1 MSLADDF
8 YHTSLLWFWYEGYVC
23 FVKGLFFALVWNSLM
38 YNTGIILILTIR
50 KNWPVQPSGSYV
62 FVVLLWF
69 GWVVSDY
76 LCNFFQGS
84 KSTQVFYS

>member
-1 MSLADDF
+1 
-8 YHTSLLWFWYEGYVC
+8 
-23 FVKGLFFALVWNSLM
+23 M
-38 YNTGIILILTIR
+38 YNTGIILILAIR
-50 KNWPVQPSGSYV
+50 KNWPEQPSGSYV